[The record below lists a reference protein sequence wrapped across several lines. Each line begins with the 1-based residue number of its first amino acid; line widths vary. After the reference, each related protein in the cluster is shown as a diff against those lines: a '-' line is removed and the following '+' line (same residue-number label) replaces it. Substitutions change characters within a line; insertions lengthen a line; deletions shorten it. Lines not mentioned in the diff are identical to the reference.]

1 MTQLPD
7 LLVMTGS
14 RDDQLQALLNVDGVQ
29 KATAE
34 KVLLGVQ
41 QFKQF
46 LQNHPGI
53 VVVEDHRAVPAS
65 AMGLPRF
72 SEMAVVFAGV
82 RDPELAAKICEVG
95 GRVTKAMYPNT
106 TVLVVQNA
114 RIVISEK
121 DAQLISSRIQ
131 KAEKMGIRVMQV
143 QAYQDF
149 CVTVMLTSQILV

>member
-1 MTQLPD
+1 
-7 LLVMTGS
+7 MTGS

-72 SEMAVVFAGV
+72 QKWLLCLLECGV
-82 RDPELAAKICEVG
+82 LSW
-95 GRVTKAMYPNT
+95 
-106 TVLVVQNA
+106 Q
-114 RIVISEK
+114 
-121 DAQLISSRIQ
+121 Q
-131 KAEKMGIRVMQV
+131 KSVK
-143 QAYQDF
+143 
-149 CVTVMLTSQILV
+149 